1 MTSRIPSGTAT
12 YLRTP
17 LGIALVAFLLLGVCL
32 LVACF
37 ALRLHTV
44 HLAMVLPFALMV
56 IFPAVA
62 LALYAR
68 QSTRAAR

>member
-32 LVACF
+32 LVMCF
-37 ALRLHTV
+37 ALRLHAV
-44 HLAMVLPFALMV
+44 HLAMVLPFGLMV
-56 IFPAVA
+56 IFA